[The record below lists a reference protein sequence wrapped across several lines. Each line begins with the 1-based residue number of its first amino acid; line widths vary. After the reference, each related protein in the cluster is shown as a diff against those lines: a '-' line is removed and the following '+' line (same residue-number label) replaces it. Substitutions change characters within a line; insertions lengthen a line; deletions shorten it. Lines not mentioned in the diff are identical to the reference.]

1 MVHNTNK
8 KLKLWAGR
16 FRLIKKIFIVIILS
30 STLVTLTS
38 CSLLTKHL
46 DSRTGFSKHLGQV
59 ENCIRN
65 EDWKDAK
72 TSLED
77 SKSVWKKLKPIMQID
92 IDHDFIKD
100 IEDGFTKLDG
110 YLDTK
115 DKSNSLASILLIAE
129 TWENI
134 DSL

>member
-1 MVHNTNK
+1 MVHNTDK

-16 FRLIKKIFIVIILS
+16 FRLIKKII
-30 STLVTLTS
+30 VTLSS

-46 DSRTGFSKHLGQV
+46 DSRTGFSKYLGQV
-59 ENCIRN
+59 EIYIRN
-65 EDWKDAK
+65 EDWKEAK

-110 YLDTK
+110 YVDTK
-115 DKSNSLASILLIAE
+115 DKSNSLASILLIEE